1 MKTRVVKLICIIA
14 AFLILITLK
23 LDSYWT
29 DPTGFTNTGG
39 GGGGKEGGKRG
50 GGVQSHEFL
59 FILTVRRLE
68 LKVKVLILV

>member
-29 DPTGFTNTGG
+29 DPTGFANTGG
-39 GGGGKEGGKRG
+39 GGKKGGKRG
-50 GGVQSHEFL
+50 RGVQSHEFL